1 MSQPKITKKSTNK
14 ANPLPAGWTQGMP
27 PVGEMVA
34 MACRKWFAL
43 HEGRYL
49 EVIAEDPARYLQ
61 SQGLA
66 IMMQPTVTVIYG
78 RIFMEGEFPFML
90 DERGSPVAVYPNC
103 VLAWTYVPDTL
114 ANLQAVALTD
124 MAVRVAKT
132 PRRNASKGKP

>member
-1 MSQPKITKKSTNK
+1 MTTKSKSATSQF
-14 ANPLPAGWTQGMP
+14 PAGWSQGMP

-103 VLAWTYVPDTL
+103 VLAWTYVPDPL

-124 MAVRVAKT
+124 MAVRVAKNL
-132 PRRNASKGKP
+132 RRNASKGKP

>member
-1 MSQPKITKKSTNK
+1 MIKPKMTAKSKNK
-14 ANPLPAGWTQGMP
+14 ANQLPAGWTQGMP